1 MITSYQ
7 IRAARALLGWSADD
21 LAQVASVGIATV
33 RRFETVQGV
42 PSGQVRIMEA
52 LKTALENA
60 GVEFIGTP
68 ENQPGVRLKLP
79 KSSK

>member
-1 MITSYQ
+1 
-7 IRAARALLGWSADD
+7 
-21 LAQVASVGIATV
+21 LAQAAGVGIATV
-33 RRFETVQGV
+33 RRFETVKGV

-52 LKTALENA
+52 LKCALEAA
-60 GVEFIGTP
+60 GVEFLGNP